1 MLLGA
6 AGAALSY
13 GVIPAE
19 SKSSAT
25 YIEAYKAVSAASR
38 KAADAAASS
47 TYVYTK
53 TQPVPLATQSVHSW
67 RIGMDANG
75 REYMPDRHGREC
87 QTHATAIGKNN
98 GTQARHFKNRE
109 VHDQFY
115 ELVLRIY
122 LLASHGKQVNLD
134 LSAVCVIL
142 I

>member
-1 MLLGA
+1 LLLGA

-38 KAADAAASS
+38 KLQ
-47 TYVYTK
+47 
-53 TQPVPLATQSVHSW
+53 TQPVPLATPSVHSW
-67 RIGMDANG
+67 RIGMDTNG

-122 LLASHGKQVNLD
+122 LLASHVKQVNLD
-134 LSAVCVIL
+134 LSAVYVIL